1 MLSRRQFLQGTA
13 LVAISAAVPPAAK
26 PTFIGWD
33 LGDGQDMSAVAIIQR
48 HPQFKLYRYQEE
60 AIRWLDQRIQ
70 TQRAFTRSGFQVG
83 RVEGFTFT
91 TIQKPRSRG
100 NSPMHNW

>member
-13 LVAISAAVPPAAK
+13 LVAVSAAVPPSVE

-33 LGDGQDMSAVAIIQR
+33 LADGQDMSQIAIIQR
-48 HPQFKLYRYQEE
+48 YPQFKLYPYQEA
-60 AIRWLDQRIQ
+60 AIRWLDQRIR

-83 RVEGFTFT
+83 HIEGVTLT
-91 TIQKPRSRG
+91 TIEKPRCRG
-100 NSPMHNW
+100 RSPMHNW